1 MSIDE
6 IWSYQPEEANLDQ
19 VGDPAE
25 EQAEETV
32 VFDHSAENNET
43 SPEAAFPAFDG
54 TNTEPDSSASGGSGD
69 VDYSPGTAAASSAA
83 DSSVVTDFELVGDS
97 EGVDDTG
104 EVDTELDDLEAEIA
118 RELED

>member
-6 IWSYQPEEANLDQ
+6 IWSYQPEEAKADQ

-32 VFDHSAENNET
+32 VFDHSTENNEA
-43 SPEAAFPAFDG
+43 SPEPAFPAFDG
-54 TNTEPDSSASGGSGD
+54 TNAEPDSSASGGSGD

-104 EVDTELDDLEAEIA
+104 LADAELDDLEAEIA